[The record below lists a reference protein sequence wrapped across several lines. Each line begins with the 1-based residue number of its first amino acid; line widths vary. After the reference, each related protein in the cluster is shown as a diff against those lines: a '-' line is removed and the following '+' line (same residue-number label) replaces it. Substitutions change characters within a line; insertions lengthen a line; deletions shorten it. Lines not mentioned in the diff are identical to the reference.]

1 MAHVVLRKK
10 NGSRGA
16 IIAALR
22 QTCQLT
28 DKSRLYRWLVVAKAL
43 FEIRQ
48 FLRNQFL
55 KSGGPLNG
63 TMSYRVSKTKISNF

>member
-28 DKSRLYRWLVVAKAL
+28 DKNPPISL
-43 FEIRQ
+43 I
-48 FLRNQFL
+48 
-55 KSGGPLNG
+55 GGG
-63 TMSYRVSKTKISNF
+63 